1 MDLDEKS
8 RILMNELAKDFSKRG
23 DIFRIFLG
31 MANRKLKVD
40 EFEDTLQDMVVSI
53 GKGGHTYEHEVHEGI
68 ELNQRPVLPWL
79 LSCWSYQI
87 IATIRKRERTIP
99 KIKRCKR
106 GKLVQIDGDLSKRLD
121 TESVYRIS
129 CSRFE
134 EREEFNDEITYLKL
148 YPVLD
153 ELAPEQREFID
164 LHYFQGLELKEIAL
178 KTGLKES
185 TIRGRLYEARKTL
198 REILPYSI
206 VNKRGKIRE
215 AA

>member
-134 EREEFNDEITYLKL
+134 EREE
-148 YPVLD
+148 
-153 ELAPEQREFID
+153 LAPEQREFID

>member
-53 GKGGHTYEHEVHEGI
+53 GKGGHTYEHEVHEG
-68 ELNQRPVLPWL
+68 
-79 LSCWSYQI
+79 
-87 IATIRKRERTIP
+87 
-99 KIKRCKR
+99 
-106 GKLVQIDGDLSKRLD
+106 
-121 TESVYRIS
+121 
-129 CSRFE
+129 
-134 EREEFNDEITYLKL
+134 REEFNDEITYLKL